1 MPNLIEISSDLGR
14 IKKMLE
20 RIAIA
25 LEKLAEK

>member
-1 MPNLIEISSDLGR
+1 MPNLIEISEDLGR
-14 IKKMLE
+14 IKNMLE